1 MNTKTPAKP
10 AKKPVPT
17 KVVAPP
23 APVPEPTPAT
33 PIPTPTMRA
42 LTGESVELG
51 QSAEFFFVA
60 LTTLQQA
67 GKTNLIPELLQILT
81 PRQLM
86 QIVQVYGGK
95 TIKLPSSR
103 ELSYALKLGLYIYKA
118 DFLNQ
123 GEKAIAAELDLT
135 PEELNRL
142 KTGRNEWYAETKAA
156 MGMGMYQSVLQQRDG
171 ANHG

>member
-1 MNTKTPAKP
+1 MTTTKTPPKAPVKKP
-10 AKKPVPT
+10 A

-23 APVPEPTPAT
+23 APAPEAPAA
-33 PIPTPTMRA
+33 PIMAPTMRA

-60 LTTLQQA
+60 LTTLQQT

-86 QIVQVYGGK
+86 QVVQVYGGK
-95 TIKLPSSR
+95 TIKLPSPR
-103 ELSYALKLGLYIYKA
+103 ELSYALKLGLYIYKT
-118 DFLNQ
+118 DFLHQ
-123 GEKAIAAELDLT
+123 GEKAIVAELDLT
-135 PEELNRL
+135 PEELTRL
-142 KTGRNEWYAETKAA
+142 KTGREEWYAETKAA
-156 MGMGMYQSVLQQRDG
+156 MGMGMYQAVLQQRDG